1 MHGGAG
7 RCRCPWRRTAAPV
20 AEDRGPI
27 GEEFYDPLPRRK
39 ESVRQGTKRERAEC
53 GDAAGRTGANINNHP
68 PPPRL
73 LLVKQ
78 TLHRLRNSS
87 TPV

>member
-1 MHGGAG
+1 M
-7 RCRCPWRRTAAPV
+7 PVPV
-20 AEDRGPI
+20 AEDSGPRG
-27 GEEFYDPLPRRK
+27 GPRPNRK
-39 ESVRQGTKRERAEC
+39 RIYKANPSQKRIPAAGTKRERASGVRRRKE
-53 GDAAGRTGANINNHP
+53 GQGSANINNHP

>member
-1 MHGGAG
+1 MEALGGAG
-7 RCRCPWRRTAAPV
+7 ARGGGQRPPWRTAAQS
-20 AEDRGPI
+20 EKNLQNKSLKEKNSG
-27 GEEFYDPLPRRK
+27 RR
-39 ESVRQGTKRERAEC
+39 GTKRERASGVRRRKE
-53 GDAAGRTGANINNHP
+53 GQGSANINNHP

>member
-1 MHGGAG
+1 MEALGGAG
-7 RCRCPWRRTAAPV
+7 ARGGGQRPPWH
-20 AEDRGPI
+20 RGPI
-27 GEEFYDPLPRRK
+27 GKEFTKNPSQKRIPGAKLEVERASGVRRRK
-39 ESVRQGTKRERAEC
+39 EGQGS
-53 GDAAGRTGANINNHP
+53 ANINNHP